1 MPRILDLQIS
11 TPRLIGRIILA
22 FILAG
27 IDFFFLYVL
36 ISPND
41 TFISRFLPAS
51 ISSHLST
58 AMSSFVSPTLPLIG
72 LLMAVLIFF
81 DQIFK
86 QTRIEGAFLMIMGGL
101 FAWYTY
107 AIFEGGTLNLNIP
120 SGLVQNISGNFTV
133 HAALLMWLFIL
144 PSLLTIVKG
153 ALMLYNSNRRKPQ
166 VQKQPVPV
174 TQTSSV

>member
-11 TPRLIGRIILA
+11 TPRLIGRVIFA

-41 TFISRFLPAS
+41 TFILHYLPAS
-51 ISSHLST
+51 VSSHLGT

-72 LLMAVLIFF
+72 LVIAVLIFF

-86 QTRIEGAFLMIMGGL
+86 QTRIEGAFLMMMGSL

-107 AIFEGGTLNLNIP
+107 TIFQGGTMDLNIP
-120 SGLVQNISGNFTV
+120 AGLVQNISGSITL
-133 HAALLMWLFIL
+133 HATLIMWLFIL
-144 PSLLTIVKG
+144 PELLTIVKG
-153 ALMLYNSNRRKPQ
+153 ALMLYASNKRKPQ
-166 VQKQPVPV
+166 KQMVAV
-174 TQTSSV
+174 AQTTNV